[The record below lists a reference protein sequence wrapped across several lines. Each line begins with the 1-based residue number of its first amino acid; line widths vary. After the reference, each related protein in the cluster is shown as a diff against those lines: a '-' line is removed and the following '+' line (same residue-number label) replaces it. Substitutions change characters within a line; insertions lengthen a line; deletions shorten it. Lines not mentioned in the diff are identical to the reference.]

1 MKIYTEKDRI
11 PYFVQPGFETNYPKE
26 SQERRKV
33 ERNVKNDYVENLRNN
48 CYQETLHGKA
58 LSNLNAYNMSF
69 AY

>member
-33 ERNVKNDYVENLRNN
+33 ERNVKNDYVEMELLNKKQFFRM
-48 CYQETLHGKA
+48 EI
-58 LSNLNAYNMSF
+58 LSFS
-69 AY
+69 